1 VQVVVCILHRS
12 DGCPLA
18 SERGNEEFLHL
29 CEFAFVKT
37 HTNSERAQMEQ
48 LINLESFLR
57 SQIRGQDHVIER
69 ICSALQ
75 RAELGLCKAGRP
87 KGSFMFLGPTGV
99 GKTET
104 TIAFTS
110 YILGGEAL
118 ERFDMSEYQMQDRLG
133 GLVESIAHVL
143 RRTARGTLL
152 FDEIEKAHH
161 RMFDLFLQI
170 LDAARLTTPDGVV
183 LDLSGFYMVFTL
195 NIASAEMLDLEHS
208 TFATMERHVLAKA
221 QQQMRPELYASVSEK
236 LVFAKLDYEVQL
248 QIAAGFLDEEIPFLG
263 SRGYRLDV
271 ASDVLPFLVRK
282 GFHAKLGAHP
292 MRDAV
297 ERHFGEAVVRDLLG
311 GGNGCGRLTAEFG
324 EDRLWVE
331 QKSGMDPSEFRT
343 RGDTC

>member
-1 VQVVVCILHRS
+1 
-12 DGCPLA
+12 
-18 SERGNEEFLHL
+18 
-29 CEFAFVKT
+29 
-37 HTNSERAQMEQ
+37 
-48 LINLESFLR
+48 
-57 SQIRGQDHVIER
+57 
-69 ICSALQ
+69 
-75 RAELGLCKAGRP
+75 
-87 KGSFMFLGPTGV
+87 
-99 GKTET
+99 
-104 TIAFTS
+104 
-110 YILGGEAL
+110 
-118 ERFDMSEYQMQDRLG
+118 MSEYQMQDRLG

-183 LDLSGFYMVFTL
+183 LDLSGFYVVFTL

-221 QQQMRPELYASVSEK
+221 QQQMRPELYARVAEK

-248 QIAAGFLDEEIPFLG
+248 QIAAGFLDEEIPFL
-263 SRGYRLDV
+263 
-271 ASDVLPFLVRK
+271 

>member
-1 VQVVVCILHRS
+1 
-12 DGCPLA
+12 
-18 SERGNEEFLHL
+18 
-29 CEFAFVKT
+29 
-37 HTNSERAQMEQ
+37 
-48 LINLESFLR
+48 
-57 SQIRGQDHVIER
+57 
-69 ICSALQ
+69 
-75 RAELGLCKAGRP
+75 
-87 KGSFMFLGPTGV
+87 
-99 GKTET
+99 
-104 TIAFTS
+104 
-110 YILGGEAL
+110 
-118 ERFDMSEYQMQDRLG
+118 
-133 GLVESIAHVL
+133 
-143 RRTARGTLL
+143 
-152 FDEIEKAHH
+152 
-161 RMFDLFLQI
+161 
-170 LDAARLTTPDGVV
+170 V
-183 LDLSGFYMVFTL
+183 LDLSGFYVVFTL

-221 QQQMRPELYASVSEK
+221 QQQMRPELYARVAEK